1 MVTQWVPLYESDLA
15 TVKSELATFFEV
27 FPEGTIWAN
36 DNMGE
41 GYDLVLLGQGEPLE
55 VDVGTIQ
62 QRLNRADHAQALQSL
77 RDVGIR
83 SAFTL
88 AATYAG
94 QAHDLAPWLKN
105 AQINHDRDLRLQYLA
120 GLGLN
125 NNQADLIY
133 NQLSDFRRFPDEIF
147 VGTSTWNEA
156 LRRALAQP
164 KRK

>member
-1 MVTQWVPLYESDLA
+1 
-15 TVKSELATFFEV
+15 
-27 FPEGTIWAN
+27 
-36 DNMGE
+36 
-41 GYDLVLLGQGEPLE
+41 
-55 VDVGTIQ
+55 
-62 QRLNRADHAQALQSL
+62 
-77 RDVGIR
+77 
-83 SAFTL
+83 
-88 AATYAG
+88 
-94 QAHDLAPWLKN
+94 LAPWLKN

-147 VGTSTWNEA
+147 VGNSTWNEG